1 MPFDPLRTD
10 LWEAR
15 WNSRLSEEERKSLEV
30 WMRKIPDRMT
40 KPKGDSHL
48 MPPEDSEEAKNF
60 DLNRQE
66 FAEYKNAV
74 NKFRELLKK

>member
-1 MPFDPLRTD
+1 
-10 LWEAR
+10 
-15 WNSRLSEEERKSLEV
+15 
-30 WMRKIPDRMT
+30 MRKIPDRMT